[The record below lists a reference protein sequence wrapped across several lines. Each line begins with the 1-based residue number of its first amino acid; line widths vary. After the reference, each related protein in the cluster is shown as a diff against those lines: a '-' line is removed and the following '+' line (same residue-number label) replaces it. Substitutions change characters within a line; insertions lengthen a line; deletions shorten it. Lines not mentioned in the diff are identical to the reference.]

1 MSNKL
6 LPQDIFLL
14 TTKWADPEHF
24 SFGET
29 GGALAW
35 RKKYQQRLEHTIAEW
50 LAKGLIA
57 FQYPQYLS
65 DAFVPVSHLVGTS
78 KDSLSYIDSLADIAD
93 QLVDIKD
100 PRYRS
105 YPNSA
110 FPEEDFVLLGEC
122 FAGGIAKSVE
132 ILVARL
138 VNDKSQQEQYVQ
150 ALVDALTLIQAV
162 QPRNA
167 GSALY
172 AAWSKLHGK
181 MEGCY
186 NEIIKK
192 HPWVIEHA
200 FVLAIYPICNIG
212 SGHDVKKILK
222 DLGSA
227 IKRSQAP
234 AILKSDF
241 KACKEAIS
249 VNKRTIRAEKIPII
263 VRRAPTDSP
272 YSLADLL
279 NIYGINIAPGYNYP
293 KTGECYA
300 S

>member
-24 SFGET
+24 PLAET
-29 GGALAW
+29 ERSSAW
-35 RKKYQQRLEHTIAEW
+35 RETYQQRLEHTIAEW
-50 LAKGLIA
+50 LTKGLIA
-57 FQYPQYLS
+57 FQYPQHLS
-65 DAFVPVSHLVGTS
+65 DAFVPISHLVGTS
-78 KDSLSYIDSLADIAD
+78 MDSLSYIDSLADIAA
-93 QLVDIKD
+93 QLEDIKD

-105 YPNSA
+105 HPNAA

-122 FAGGIAKSVE
+122 FVSGVAKSIE

-138 VNDKSQQEQYVQ
+138 INGKSQQDQYVQ

-172 AAWSKLHGK
+172 AAWSKLYDK
-181 MEGCY
+181 KEGCY

-200 FVLAIYPICNIG
+200 FILASYPICNIG
-212 SGHDVKKILK
+212 SGHYVKKLLN
-222 DLGSA
+222 DLDSE
-227 IKRSQAP
+227 IKWSQAP

-241 KACKEAIS
+241 QACKQAVS
-249 VNKRTIRAEKIPII
+249 VYKSMGRVKKIPI
-263 VRRAPTDSP
+263 VERKPPTDSP
-272 YSLADLL
+272 YSLTDFS
-279 NIYGINIAPGYNYP
+279 YMSGTNIAPGYNYP
-293 KTGECYA
+293 KAGEGHA

>member
-24 SFGET
+24 PLGET
-29 GGALAW
+29 GGYLEW
-35 RKKYQQRLEHTIAEW
+35 RKKYQERLEHTIAEW
-50 LAKGLIA
+50 LVKGLIA

-65 DAFVPVSHLVGTS
+65 DAFIPISHLVGTS

-93 QLVDIKD
+93 QLVGIKD

-105 YPNSA
+105 HPNSA

-138 VNDKSQQEQYVQ
+138 VNDKSQQEQHVQ

-162 QPRNA
+162 QPSNA
-167 GSALY
+167 GSYLY
-172 AAWSKLHGK
+172 AAWSKLNDK
-181 MEGCY
+181 MKGCSD
-186 NEIIKK
+186 EITKQ

-200 FVLAIYPICNIG
+200 FILACYPLCNIG
-212 SGHDVKKILK
+212 SCSDVKNILN
-222 DLGSA
+222 DLDSTLNW
-227 IKRSQAP
+227 SQAP
-234 AILKSDF
+234 AILKSDL

-249 VNKRTIRAEKIPII
+249 VDKRLAEFAIIASPPITVLPYLLNGFSNMYGI
-263 VRRAPTDSP
+263 HNITHSYEYPTD
-272 YSLADLL
+272 
-279 NIYGINIAPGYNYP
+279 
-293 KTGECYA
+293 GECHA
-300 S
+300 G